1 MKKVMLIGALMVL
14 SGLPNIYASEPMES
28 EDMGMESRDFPT
40 ITSVQRVIEGNNQE
54 TQKIL
59 PFEDEIKKMLLR
71 EMKDYPTIFNPNM
84 VSELNK
90 IQGIL
95 EDNQNEKNCFR
106 LDSLLFQNFLEGVQT
121 EGFTIDLLSSA
132 SGEYYEV
139 SQKVITELNSKY
151 KEIWTRK
158 LEEIKDKNAQI
169 STLESNLRDQQTSYI
184 SQLTNLQNQKDEIDK
199 RLKEREAEIAVLES
213 RIKDQKDLIERY
225 RKAMEIKT
233 GPQLPDLEPQLRDE
247 NSNLRALLLQLH
259 KEVEHQYLCK
269 MEQPQKQEEEKPQKE
284 DQ

>member
-1 MKKVMLIGALMVL
+1 
-14 SGLPNIYASEPMES
+14 
-28 EDMGMESRDFPT
+28 
-40 ITSVQRVIEGNNQE
+40 
-54 TQKIL
+54 
-59 PFEDEIKKMLLR
+59 MLLR

>member
-1 MKKVMLIGALMVL
+1 MLIGALMVL